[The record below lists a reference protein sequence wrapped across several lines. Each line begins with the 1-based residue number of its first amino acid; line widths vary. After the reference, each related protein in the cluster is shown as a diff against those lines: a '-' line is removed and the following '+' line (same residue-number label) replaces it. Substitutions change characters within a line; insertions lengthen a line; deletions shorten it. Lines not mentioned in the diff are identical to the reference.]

1 MKIQLVGRIVD
12 AEPRF
17 PSRIVGR
24 RLLLDDRGRDQL
36 ILDSGFTGSVAIP
49 EEWANRLELRYA
61 GIQTFELA
69 NGQIVEF
76 PTYLG
81 AVQLGQAAGL
91 FEIVVTAEAL
101 LGMEFFERL
110 KARIVIDWRTK
121 KVSCTGNLRPKFP
134 SPLMGEG

>member
-1 MKIQLVGRIVD
+1 VRIRLVGHIVN
-12 AEPRF
+12 AEPRL
-17 PSRIVGR
+17 PSRIVGKQ
-24 RLLLDDRGRDQL
+24 LLLDGKGRDHV

-81 AVQLGQAAGL
+81 VIRLDHAYLEHWARKLGVRDEL
-91 FEIVVTAEAL
+91 NYIRE
-101 LGMEFFERL
+101 
-110 KARIVIDWRTK
+110 K
-121 KVSCTGNLRPKFP
+121 
-134 SPLMGEG
+134 